1 MSQRSDEDLP
11 PISPA
16 LLDRTDMS
24 VLGKRSRS
32 EATND
37 QARSVADLEALRRLA
52 NTQQR
57 SGASNLSALRIS
69 SGIPT
74 SSTYGMSTRE
84 ETRRETFGLPGPGIF
99 QGAPDTPGAPA
110 PRAKA
115 PILGTPITKTV
126 VSVTPVQDSSRA
138 IGQSV
143 ITNDKPIE
151 EVNTLLATPRTREET
166 ADSANNKFFD
176 VQIPDSDAGRNEIV
190 ALIQPDLLDTNVQC
204 IFWPSPI
211 FRYLKDAQK
220 FQFVTSTSVFGMLCR
235 KELEFTG
242 PATESVKYQNLRA
255 TQRAYQ
261 FWEEVR
267 TTIHNSKI
275 ADKQAYYGSYT
286 TTFFDDGMNNIL
298 ADLKK
303 EFPESQCDRLQ
314 ITTQLP
320 IVGSPQEV
328 RSIGT
333 ELANQYF
340 FATKILHGP
349 MFEIRDMGAT
359 DSVVK
364 QVYLDAFARLSKAF
378 EVFQKHELAVND
390 IRVGTI
396 AERFEATV
404 PDDETKPFDLVFT
417 NFGFSCKRDPS
428 EASTNSILQLLA
440 EKRYLG
446 TRETRQTPVQEK
458 ASKAYKNDFHDL
470 YADYY
475 QTSVLPDHRIYAL
488 YLNDM
493 YQFLNVFVEWLSAQT
508 APNIQY
514 LGFIRQEKYIPF
526 PKTKLIQRIQT
537 FMEALKDR
545 VPAIVQDPFCRKG
558 TAQKPVSL
566 VIAEYIHKQFQKLAT
581 PNKEI
586 GESAY
591 KDRASTC
598 FNLDL
603 KNANEEIFCGR
614 FPLQTAI
621 VRTRTPT
628 IRTTAPL
635 RHLLDNM
642 QERMELAQTISNN
655 MFSFDDLLF
664 AFTLGRT
671 PAPGLPGFDIQRI
684 ETEDVF
690 GAPMSLFQQEL
701 RPEAKPKRSRI
712 QTEDMDDTSSV

>member
-1 MSQRSDEDLP
+1 M
-11 PISPA
+11 
-16 LLDRTDMS
+16 
-24 VLGKRSRS
+24 
-32 EATND
+32 
-37 QARSVADLEALRRLA
+37 
-52 NTQQR
+52 
-57 SGASNLSALRIS
+57 
-69 SGIPT
+69 
-74 SSTYGMSTRE
+74 
-84 ETRRETFGLPGPGIF
+84 GP
-99 QGAPDTPGAPA
+99 
-110 PRAKA
+110 
-115 PILGTPITKTV
+115 
-126 VSVTPVQDSSRA
+126 
-138 IGQSV
+138 
-143 ITNDKPIE
+143 
-151 EVNTLLATPRTREET
+151 
-166 ADSANNKFFD
+166 
-176 VQIPDSDAGRNEIV
+176 
-190 ALIQPDLLDTNVQC
+190 
-204 IFWPSPI
+204 
-211 FRYLKDAQK
+211 
-220 FQFVTSTSVFGMLCR
+220 
-235 KELEFTG
+235 
-242 PATESVKYQNLRA
+242 
-255 TQRAYQ
+255 
-261 FWEEVR
+261 
-267 TTIHNSKI
+267 
-275 ADKQAYYGSYT
+275 
-286 TTFFDDGMNNIL
+286 
-298 ADLKK
+298 
-303 EFPESQCDRLQ
+303 
-314 ITTQLP
+314 
-320 IVGSPQEV
+320 
-328 RSIGT
+328 
-333 ELANQYF
+333 
-340 FATKILHGP
+340 
-349 MFEIRDMGAT
+349 T
-359 DSVVK
+359 DSFVK

-396 AERFEATV
+396 AERFETTV

-446 TRETRQTPVQEK
+446 TRQTRQTPVQEK
-458 ASKAYKNDFHDL
+458 ASKAYKNDFDDL

-475 QTSVLPDHRIYAL
+475 QTSVLPDHRIHAL

-493 YQFLNVFVEWLSAQT
+493 YQFLNVFLMWLSEQT

-514 LGFIRQEKYIPF
+514 LGLTEF
-526 PKTKLIQRIQT
+526 PKTKLIKRIQT

-581 PNKEI
+581 PKQDI

-614 FPLQTAI
+614 FPLPRAI

-655 MFSFDDLLF
+655 MFSFDDLLLS
-664 AFTLGRT
+664 FTLGRT

-690 GAPMSLFQQEL
+690 GASMSLFQQER
-701 RPEAKPKRSRI
+701 RPEAKPKRSRT